1 MRTKKRRILAAVL
14 LAVSLFMLYA
24 MPASAERYRFN
35 SQSVKI
41 LKDMIGLMKKENV
54 KQSAA
59 RQEKL
64 AADLEKIRKISE
76 PDCRI
81 AAAILDCWENVMVNG
96 DYPFII
102 YGGGEYAP
110 ELENSGI
117 EAYDRHAF
125 VVMGY
130 ALSYGK
136 MQKELEGRCEAAA
149 AAARS
154 YPDSIIICTGGATG
168 GGNPDKHTEAGEMKA
183 YLTDKCGIDPERIF
197 TDPKA
202 TLTVDNAINTLEI
215 MKEQDVHACTIV
227 TSQYHQRWSQL
238 LFRAMAAISCEE
250 GYPVEIVA
258 NYNYKDKGQISL
270 ESGRSNALSQL
281 NTLINLFRTT
291 K

>member
-1 MRTKKRRILAAVL
+1 MRTKRRRILAAVL

-136 MQKELEGRCEAAA
+136 MQKELEDGARRPPLRPVPIRTASSSVPAVRPGEATRTSIPKPGR
-149 AAARS
+149 
-154 YPDSIIICTGGATG
+154 
-168 GGNPDKHTEAGEMKA
+168 
-183 YLTDKCGIDPERIF
+183 
-197 TDPKA
+197 
-202 TLTVDNAINTLEI
+202 
-215 MKEQDVHACTIV
+215 
-227 TSQYHQRWSQL
+227 
-238 LFRAMAAISCEE
+238 
-250 GYPVEIVA
+250 
-258 NYNYKDKGQISL
+258 
-270 ESGRSNALSQL
+270 
-281 NTLINLFRTT
+281 
-291 K
+291 